1 MAMTDYACI
10 AKISEA
16 YQQYDSNN
24 TREQV
29 RISVYNANA
38 FYSRICYSRIVG
50 LLQPR
55 DLGCE
60 ERLQF
65 LIAEGT
71 YGFIHSAEDSEEAI
85 ARTVF

>member
-1 MAMTDYACI
+1 MAMTEYACI

-50 LLQPR
+50 LLQQ
-55 DLGCE
+55 LG
-60 ERLQF
+60 L
-65 LIAEGT
+65 T
-71 YGFIHSAEDSEEAI
+71 
-85 ARTVF
+85 